1 MAEHPGTSAPAR
13 AFFEKVDRQ
22 GTSLRAY
29 GESRSGDVV
38 FSQGDPSLPL
48 ALTGITQVFLLA
60 MVLRDIDRGAISR
73 DTLISD
79 VLPSTYAHGLCV
91 VKGSDYTE
99 SITVGQ
105 LLAGSSGIPDFFDPP
120 ARGIRPL
127 RAQLE
132 ETDRSWSLPEALEL
146 ARHYPGVFVPGTRKG
161 HHSSTNQI
169 LMGELLH
176 ETTGMGL
183 PALLE
188 LRVTKALGL
197 NSTYFFSQE
206 HHSTFFTLAP
216 IHHKET
222 IVHIPRALSSLG
234 AAGGIVSTPRE
245 TVRFLHALRTGAVF
259 NSDWWDAIQADPT
272 SFGFSPGGRAKSLV
286 TISGIS
292 GVSAGFDTR
301 SHHAAVV
308 ATNQWGG
315 ADSASTYLRTALG
328 LV

>member
-1 MAEHPGTSAPAR
+1 MAEHLGTSDPAR
-13 AFFEKVDRQ
+13 AFFEKLDRQ

-38 FSQGDPSLPL
+38 FTQGDPTLPL
-48 ALTGITQVFLLA
+48 ALTGITSVFLLA

-91 VKGSDYTE
+91 VKGSDYSG
-99 SITVGQ
+99 SITVGH
-105 LLAGSSGIPDFFDPP
+105 LVAGSSGIPDFFDPP
-120 ARGIRPL
+120 AKGIRAL

-132 ETDRSWSLPEALEL
+132 QADRSWSLLEALEL
-146 ARHYPGVFVPGTRKG
+146 ARHYPGVCVPGTRKG
-161 HHSSTNQI
+161 HHSSTNQLLI
-169 LMGELLH
+169 GELLQ

-188 LRVTKALGL
+188 LRVTKPLGL
-197 NSTYFFSQE
+197 NSTYFFSDE

-216 IHHKET
+216 IRHKDT
-222 IVHIPRALSSLG
+222 VVHIPRGLSSLG

-259 NSDWWDAIQADPT
+259 HSDWWDAIQADPT
-272 SFGFSPGGRAKSLV
+272 SFGFSPSGRAKSLV
-286 TISGIS
+286 TVSGIS

-315 ADSASTYLRTALG
+315 AESASTYLRTALG